1 MLVAC
6 APRPGTKPVTDR
18 APIEFSLGLFE
29 PRLGQAFDIE
39 GDHGRLAA
47 TLVEARNLR
56 EAQGAGR
63 LSRQFS
69 LVWRGP
75 PGARLEQRIYAVH
88 HPALGAFDLFLV
100 PIGPDGE
107 GMRYEAVFT

>member
-1 MLVAC
+1 MSETAFPEL
-6 APRPGTKPVTDR
+6 
-18 APIEFSLGLFE
+18 SLALFE
-29 PRLGQAFDIE
+29 PLLGQTFQISD
-39 GDHGRLAA
+39 GDNTLAA
-47 TLVEARNLR
+47 TLIEATTLR

-75 PGARLEQRIYAVH
+75 ADARIEQRIYTVS
-88 HPALGAFDLFLV
+88 HPALPPLDLFLV
-100 PIGPDGE
+100 CLGPDAQ

>member
-1 MLVAC
+1 M
-6 APRPGTKPVTDR
+6 
-18 APIEFSLGLFE
+18 EFSLEMFE
-29 PRLGQAFDIE
+29 PLVGQEFRIADDGGE
-39 GDHGRLAA
+39 RVA
-47 TLVEARNLR
+47 TLIEARSLR

-75 PGARLEQRIYAVH
+75 PGAVLEQGIHRVL
-88 HPALGAFDLFLV
+88 HPALAPQELFLV
-100 PIGPDGE
+100 CLGPDAH